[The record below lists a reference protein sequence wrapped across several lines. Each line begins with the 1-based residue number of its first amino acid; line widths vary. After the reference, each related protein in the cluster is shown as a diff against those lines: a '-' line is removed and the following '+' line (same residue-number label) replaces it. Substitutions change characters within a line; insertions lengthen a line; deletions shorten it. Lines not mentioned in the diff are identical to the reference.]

1 MSSES
6 SVASSYPAVD
16 LHGEDLVLTRV
27 FAAPRERVW
36 RAWTQAEHFARWF
49 GPHGTTLPFC
59 TLDARP
65 GGVIHFQHC
74 HANGDEVWVKGVYRE
89 VAAPERLVFDAG
101 FSDAGG
107 NEQERPGFA
116 KTMRITVTFAD
127 EPGGTRVS
135 IRHAGLRVDQGESQG
150 WAESLERLDGLLAA
164 G

>member
-1 MSSES
+1 MSNES
-6 SVASSYPAVD
+6 SVASTWPAVD
-16 LHGEDLVLTRV
+16 LKGEDLVLTRV

-59 TLDARP
+59 TLDVRP

-74 HANGDEVWVKGVYRE
+74 HANGDVVWVRCVYRE
-89 VAAPERLVFDAG
+89 VVEPERLVFDGG
-101 FSDAGG
+101 FSDADG
-107 NEQERPGFA
+107 NEQVRPGFA
-116 KTMRITVTFAD
+116 RTMRITVTFSD